1 MDRDEMI
8 ARLEKEML
16 EAATKL
22 DFELAASLRDRVFE
36 LRAETASGVVRAK
49 PPAVPSAREIGARPA
64 PGSTMS
70 LALAPRALRRAG
82 ARQ

>member
-1 MDRDEMI
+1 MI

-36 LRAETASGVVRAK
+36 LRAETASGVTPVK
-49 PPAVPSAREIGARPA
+49 PRG
-64 PGSTMS
+64 
-70 LALAPRALRRAG
+70 APRRRKSAHARRRA
-82 ARQ
+82 RR